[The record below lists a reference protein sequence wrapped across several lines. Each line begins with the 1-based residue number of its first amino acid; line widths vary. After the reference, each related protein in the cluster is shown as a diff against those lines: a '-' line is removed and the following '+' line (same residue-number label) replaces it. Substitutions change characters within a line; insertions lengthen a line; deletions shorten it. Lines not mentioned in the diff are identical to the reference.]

1 MQSGSRAKRHRS
13 TPACARCYKLKQK
26 CDRGTPRCLRCVA
39 AGVDCVA
46 INRQTSTEVPRS
58 PVQYLEL
65 RLAELQRLDGQAPT
79 DSENT
84 PTQNGI
90 SDLEHEKVIHLATV
104 SIINH
109 TTPSLLRSHN
119 NSQHWAKLFYPSER
133 PPLKIPVRGIY
144 HDIYPRTAGREYA
157 AQFSQFNARKI
168 PLEVAKRLFNNYKDN
183 ILPRFPCFME
193 ADLTDHFDQ
202 FYTGD
207 DHDANTNYFIV
218 TLMLA
223 VSSLTSKRHDFRKVA
238 ALSEALHADAMKRID
253 FLRDTTLVSLQCLLL
268 LIQAALLLPH
278 TANLWFM
285 SGEAMRMAIS
295 LGLHQ
300 ESDRS
305 IVPGARHAELR
316 RKLFWVTYQLER
328 TIAISCG
335 CPIAISDDHIST
347 RLPFNGVYPRA
358 PLDAFIKGMPRA
370 YGEKQFLIQTRVC
383 LIQSEI
389 NAVQFFDQPIPGQ
402 ETSHDSWLQGMKDSI
417 QELLRYATTEGVV
430 NSWMI
435 SAAHQCLIL
444 LHRPCSRNIAVS
456 ESSLIEA
463 ASASIQLINASLKTA
478 MAGGFVVAF
487 DLANCSFQAGM
498 VLLYALRNHVVE
510 VQHATLVD
518 DSNNALENL
527 SRLFE
532 ILASRWPALSD
543 TAYYIKELVDTNLR
557 NPLGNL
563 GSDYDMS
570 VLEELDFLV
579 TQRRIHSIY
588 HRNIPLPSQQKNTP
602 QVDDLNQISPGFL
615 DDESWWRDFIN
626 DDFDMNHNDPPNGVD
641 SYAIPPVER
650 PSEQNLQGETR
661 QRQPRNKGTEIDEI
675 IEALPACSFC
685 RDRRIKCRRQLPAYG
700 PGDGSMTQDRW
711 PSPSTLYFGPFS
723 SLGCL
728 RTLLKA
734 TPNWKVP
741 RNLQEAGRRNIRGFA
756 GMLGPSINRPPM
768 PVALGPFH
776 LFSRSANAFFP
787 ILEPDS
793 LGTVV
798 SQAYADENSGSE
810 GSHTIFYLVLAIGS
824 SIAKRN
830 EPVLGSWAESFF
842 HKATA
847 HLDTTCDHSSRPFN
861 ILVLQ
866 RTLLICV
873 YLLISPSSGDIWRHL
888 GFAIRLFFDLSHRP
902 SEDEDKHHSLFCTLT
917 RTLYCL
923 ESQVSIAFSRPTLLI
938 IGDSLRDELTQRSTG
953 TLEEQISIFSYL
965 ISFQKMKIHSALL
978 KNDSDLANL
987 GQACSDVE
995 CQELR
1000 QGLDMWFIRW
1010 KELIASIQETQDS
1023 EELESWGELHYYHG
1037 LSMLAMLWPTPGGQP
1052 GNLCEHISKACIGL
1066 TRHQQLF
1073 AFPSPGTEEEKTP
1086 LIFPMNWSCGHL
1098 VLQIGLR
1105 FVDSRNSDQG
1115 SQETQSLRLCLSS
1128 LASLEADPS
1137 NLLTGQTM
1145 VLEEFCNLQEAG
1157 N

>member
-1 MQSGSRAKRHRS
+1 
-13 TPACARCYKLKQK
+13 
-26 CDRGTPRCLRCVA
+26 
-39 AGVDCVA
+39 
-46 INRQTSTEVPRS
+46 
-58 PVQYLEL
+58 
-65 RLAELQRLDGQAPT
+65 
-79 DSENT
+79 
-84 PTQNGI
+84 
-90 SDLEHEKVIHLATV
+90 
-104 SIINH
+104 
-109 TTPSLLRSHN
+109 
-119 NSQHWAKLFYPSER
+119 
-133 PPLKIPVRGIY
+133 
-144 HDIYPRTAGREYA
+144 
-157 AQFSQFNARKI
+157 
-168 PLEVAKRLFNNYKDN
+168 
-183 ILPRFPCFME
+183 
-193 ADLTDHFDQ
+193 
-202 FYTGD
+202 
-207 DHDANTNYFIV
+207 
-218 TLMLA
+218 
-223 VSSLTSKRHDFRKVA
+223 
-238 ALSEALHADAMKRID
+238 
-253 FLRDTTLVSLQCLLL
+253 
-268 LIQAALLLPH
+268 
-278 TANLWFM
+278 
-285 SGEAMRMAIS
+285 
-295 LGLHQ
+295 
-300 ESDRS
+300 
-305 IVPGARHAELR
+305 
-316 RKLFWVTYQLER
+316 
-328 TIAISCG
+328 
-335 CPIAISDDHIST
+335 
-347 RLPFNGVYPRA
+347 
-358 PLDAFIKGMPRA
+358 
-370 YGEKQFLIQTRVC
+370 
-383 LIQSEI
+383 
-389 NAVQFFDQPIPGQ
+389 
-402 ETSHDSWLQGMKDSI
+402 
-417 QELLRYATTEGVV
+417 
-430 NSWMI
+430 
-435 SAAHQCLIL
+435 
-444 LHRPCSRNIAVS
+444 
-456 ESSLIEA
+456 
-463 ASASIQLINASLKTA
+463 

-685 RDRRIKCRRQLPAYG
+685 RDRRIKCRL
-700 PGDGSMTQDRW
+700 
-711 PSPSTLYFGPFS
+711 
-723 SLGCL
+723 
-728 RTLLKA
+728 
-734 TPNWKVP
+734 
-741 RNLQEAGRRNIRGFA
+741 
-756 GMLGPSINRPPM
+756 
-768 PVALGPFH
+768 ALGPFH

-923 ESQVSIAFSRPTLLI
+923 ER
-938 IGDSLRDELTQRSTG
+938 
-953 TLEEQISIFSYL
+953 
-965 ISFQKMKIHSALL
+965 
-978 KNDSDLANL
+978 
-987 GQACSDVE
+987 
-995 CQELR
+995 
-1000 QGLDMWFIRW
+1000 
-1010 KELIASIQETQDS
+1010 
-1023 EELESWGELHYYHG
+1023 
-1037 LSMLAMLWPTPGGQP
+1037 
-1052 GNLCEHISKACIGL
+1052 
-1066 TRHQQLF
+1066 
-1073 AFPSPGTEEEKTP
+1073 
-1086 LIFPMNWSCGHL
+1086 
-1098 VLQIGLR
+1098 
-1105 FVDSRNSDQG
+1105 
-1115 SQETQSLRLCLSS
+1115 
-1128 LASLEADPS
+1128 
-1137 NLLTGQTM
+1137 
-1145 VLEEFCNLQEAG
+1145 
-1157 N
+1157 